1 MALRASLAWV
11 LLLGGIA
18 GLLAGCGEDSGDS
31 ADVIATTVQI
41 GALTRQV
48 AGDLLVVHTLV
59 GPGVDPHEYEANA
72 TDLRRIGDAKLV
84 LRNGIGLDEFLDRA
98 LESGEAERV
107 VTTTEGIE
115 LRHADEESEV
125 EGDHAEEGD
134 DHDHR
139 GEDPHVWHD
148 PLNVKIMV
156 DNIVEALAEAFPDD
170 AATFRQNGD
179 AYKAVLD
186 RTDAEIRQLIESIP
200 PENRK
205 MVTNHDAFGYFIDR
219 YGLTYVGAVIPGL
232 STQGEPSAKDL
243 ADLEE
248 TIRSEGVKAIF
259 AESSVDPK
267 VAREIAS
274 DTNVRI
280 VDDLYGDSLGEEG
293 TDAATVHGML
303 LANAR
308 TIANALR

>member
-1 MALRASLAWV
+1 MRASVVWV
-11 LLLGGIA
+11 VLFGAVA
-18 GLLAGCGEDSGDS
+18 GLFVACGDDSGEP

-41 GALTRQV
+41 GALTKEV
-48 AGDLLVVHTLV
+48 AGDRLVVHTLV
-59 GPGVDPHEYEANA
+59 GPGVDPHDYEATA

-84 LRNGIGLDEFLDRA
+84 LRNGIGLDDFLDRA
-98 LESGEAERV
+98 LESGDAERV

-115 LRHADEESEV
+115 VRHSDEDSAV
-125 EGDHAEEGD
+125 EGDHEEEAA
-134 DHDHR
+134 DHDHG

-148 PLNVKIMV
+148 PLNVTIMV
-156 DNIVEALAEAFPDD
+156 DNIVQALSDAFPDD

-186 RTDAEIRQLIESIP
+186 RTDTEIRQIIEGIP
-200 PENRK
+200 PANRK

-219 YGLTYVGAVIPGL
+219 YGLTFVGAVIPGL
-232 STQGEPSAKDL
+232 STQGEPSAKEL

-248 TIRSEGVKAIF
+248 TIRNEGVKAIF

-267 VAREIAS
+267 VAREIAG
-274 DTNVRI
+274 DTGVRI

-308 TIANALR
+308 TIADALR

>member
-134 DHDHR
+134 DHDHG